1 MKKIAIILCGL
12 GLGLL
17 NLSAQET
24 KETVPPLSGWKY
36 YGGDEFNGTA
46 INRKLWGIY
55 GDKTRDYFCD
65 VYGNNKNQG
74 MAQTYRDNMI
84 NVQDGLAIV
93 RATRSKI
100 FTGLRSD
107 YTEKMRFP
115 PKPGHGYTDYG
126 WWSGFLS
133 SKDAQ
138 TGNKDEQ
145 NKEIGCYYP
154 LYSRIEIK
162 AKIPFRIGTWMAL
175 WLRHYTGAST
185 FEIDLQEFFVNDDP
199 KVDRYDKYEKHRY
212 YNANKN
218 FLHQSVHGIDYQS
231 ATDDNPI
238 PNKHNNNAYADR
250 VKEIKF
256 DPSEDF
262 HVYGAQ
268 IDPLPTD
275 SGRHLAVTFLLDGRV
290 RSVFLTS
297 TDIVSNP
304 KSSHKY
310 RYNALLRPEFMPHGI
325 DHVWDVAITGGIG
338 GTPGDNN
345 SGILYPERDPQY
357 HNDINKTPKDYI
369 MDIDWLRVYKRANEL
384 LWVGAVPQGWDWET
398 TTAKINLSKE
408 VPANRLAK
416 LQVGDKLILDID
428 TLPAKDLTV
437 PPCTDPKMGPIC
449 DRDAGPSSIDICNK
463 SGKSIVTLKPEVAR
477 NDAQV
482 TFYITD
488 EDMLNALKADGCSII
503 GQNIRLF
510 SLVREKKDDGI
521 WSGFKQI
528 DDNNKVVIPKTMFDG
543 VTEKQALEVTVR
555 DVKRDAK
562 IVLPQWNEAD
572 RTIPLVASNDEKQY
586 YIALDKNTV
595 KMLKDNGLYFTGAG
609 FYLRSIKLKNKK
621 DLPLGIKNITSHK
634 KENESV
640 YTMSGVKVKETND
653 NSKLAP
659 GIYVTNGA
667 KFVVK

>member
-133 SKDAQ
+133 SRDAQ

-212 YNANKN
+212 YHANKN

-231 ATDDNPI
+231 ATDKDPI

-408 VPANRLAK
+408 VPVNRLAK

-528 DDNNKVVIPKTMFDG
+528 DDNNKVVIPETMFDG

-562 IVLPQWNEAD
+562 IILPQWNEAD

-586 YIALDKNTV
+586 YITLDKNTV
-595 KMLKDNGLYFTGAG
+595 KMLKDNGLYFTGVG

-640 YTMSGVKVKETND
+640 YTVSGVKVKETND

-659 GIYVTNGA
+659 GIYVTDGA

>member
-55 GDKTRDYFCD
+55 GDKTRDYFFD
-65 VYGNNKNQG
+65 VYGNNKDQG

-84 NVQDGLAIV
+84 KVQDGLAIV

-115 PKPGHGYTDYG
+115 PKPGHGYTDHG

-408 VPANRLAK
+408 VPVNRLAK

-543 VTEKQALEVTVR
+543 VTEKQVLEVTVR

>member
-55 GDKTRDYFCD
+55 GDKTRDYFFD

-84 NVQDGLAIV
+84 KVQDGLAIV

-115 PKPGHGYTDYG
+115 PKPGHGYTDHG

-231 ATDDNPI
+231 ATDKDPI

-338 GTPGDNN
+338 GTPGDHN

-408 VPANRLAK
+408 VPVNRLAK

-428 TLPAKDLTV
+428 TLPAKDLTA
-437 PPCTDPKMGPIC
+437 PPCTDPNMGPVC

-543 VTEKQALEVTVR
+543 VTEKQVLEVTVR

-586 YIALDKNTV
+586 YVALDKNTV

>member
-55 GDKTRDYFCD
+55 GDKTRDYFFD

-84 NVQDGLAIV
+84 KVQDGLAIV

-115 PKPGHGYTDYG
+115 PKPGHGYTDHG

-231 ATDDNPI
+231 ATDEDPI

-304 KSSHKY
+304 KSGHKY

-408 VPANRLAK
+408 VPVNRLAK

-586 YIALDKNTV
+586 YVALDKNTV

-640 YTMSGVKVKETND
+640 YTMSGVKVKETTD

>member
-55 GDKTRDYFCD
+55 GDKTRDYFFD
-65 VYGNNKNQG
+65 VYGNNKDQG
-74 MAQTYRDNMI
+74 MAQTYRDDMI
-84 NVQDGLAIV
+84 KVQDGLAIV

-115 PKPGHGYTDYG
+115 PKPGHGYTDHG

-145 NKEIGCYYP
+145 NKDIGCYYP

-231 ATDDNPI
+231 ATDENPI

-408 VPANRLAK
+408 VPVNRLAK

-428 TLPAKDLTV
+428 TLPAKDLTA
-437 PPCTDPKMGPIC
+437 PPCTDPNMGPVC

-543 VTEKQALEVTVR
+543 VTEKQVLEVTVR

-586 YIALDKNTV
+586 YVALDKNTV
-595 KMLKDNGLYFTGAG
+595 KMLKDNGLYFTGVG

-667 KFVVK
+667 KFIVK

>member
-55 GDKTRDYFCD
+55 GDKTRDYFFD

-84 NVQDGLAIV
+84 KVQDGLAIV

-115 PKPGHGYTDYG
+115 PKPGHGYTDHG

-138 TGNKDEQ
+138 TGNKDEH
-145 NKEIGCYYP
+145 NKDIGCYYP

-338 GTPGDNN
+338 GTPGDHN

-369 MDIDWLRVYKRANEL
+369 MDIDWLRVYKRENEL

-408 VPANRLAK
+408 VPVNRLAK

-437 PPCTDPKMGPIC
+437 PPSTDPKMGPIC

-543 VTEKQALEVTVR
+543 VTEKQVLEVTVR

-586 YIALDKNTV
+586 YVALDKNTV

>member
-55 GDKTRDYFCD
+55 GDKTRDYFFD
-65 VYGNNKNQG
+65 VYGNNKDQG
-74 MAQTYRDNMI
+74 MAQTYRDDMI
-84 NVQDGLAIV
+84 KVQDGLAIV

-115 PKPGHGYTDYG
+115 PKPGHGYTDHG

-231 ATDDNPI
+231 ATDENPI

-325 DHVWDVAITGGIG
+325 NHVWDVAITGGIG

-408 VPANRLAK
+408 VPVNRLAK

-428 TLPAKDLTV
+428 TLPAKDLTA
-437 PPCTDPKMGPIC
+437 PPCADPNMGPVC

-586 YIALDKNTV
+586 YVALDKNTV

-659 GIYVTNGA
+659 GIYVTDGA

>member
-55 GDKTRDYFCD
+55 GDKTRDYFFD

-74 MAQTYRDNMI
+74 MAQTYRDDMI
-84 NVQDGLAIV
+84 KVQDGLAIV

-115 PKPGHGYTDYG
+115 PKPEHGYTDHG

-408 VPANRLAK
+408 VPVNRLAK

-543 VTEKQALEVTVR
+543 VTEKQVLEVTVR

-586 YIALDKNTV
+586 YVALDKNTV

>member
-55 GDKTRDYFCD
+55 GDKTRDYFFD
-65 VYGNNKNQG
+65 VYGNNKDQG

-84 NVQDGLAIV
+84 KVQDGLAIV

-115 PKPGHGYTDYG
+115 PKPGHGYTDHG

-212 YNANKN
+212 YHANKN

-231 ATDDNPI
+231 ATDENPI

-325 DHVWDVAITGGIG
+325 NHVWDVAITGGIG

-408 VPANRLAK
+408 VPVDRLAK

-428 TLPAKDLTV
+428 TLPAKDLTA
-437 PPCTDPKMGPIC
+437 PPCTDPNMGPVC

-488 EDMLNALKADGCSII
+488 EDMLNALKADGCSVI

-543 VTEKQALEVTVR
+543 VTEKQVLEVTVR

-586 YIALDKNTV
+586 YVALDKNTV

-659 GIYVTNGA
+659 GIYVTDGA

>member
-55 GDKTRDYFCD
+55 GDKTRDYFFD

-84 NVQDGLAIV
+84 KVQDGLAIV

-115 PKPGHGYTDYG
+115 PKPGHGYTDHG

-231 ATDDNPI
+231 ATDENPI

-338 GTPGDNN
+338 GTPGDHN

-408 VPANRLAK
+408 VPVNRLAK

-543 VTEKQALEVTVR
+543 VTEKQVLEVTVR

-586 YIALDKNTV
+586 YVALDKNTV

>member
-84 NVQDGLAIV
+84 KVQDGLAIV

-115 PKPGHGYTDYG
+115 PKPGHGYTDHG

-138 TGNKDEQ
+138 TGNKDEH
-145 NKEIGCYYP
+145 NKDIGCYYP

-408 VPANRLAK
+408 VPVNRLAK

-428 TLPAKDLTV
+428 TLPAKDLTA
-437 PPCTDPKMGPIC
+437 PPCTDPNMGPVC

-488 EDMLNALKADGCSII
+488 EDMLNALKADGCSVI

-586 YIALDKNTV
+586 YVALDKNTV

>member
-133 SKDAQ
+133 SRDAQ

-231 ATDDNPI
+231 ATDENPI
-238 PNKHNNNAYADR
+238 PNKYNNNAYADR

-304 KSSHKY
+304 KSGHKY

-338 GTPGDNN
+338 GTPGDHN

-408 VPANRLAK
+408 VPVNRLAK

-437 PPCTDPKMGPIC
+437 PPSTDPKMGPIC

-543 VTEKQALEVTVR
+543 VTEKQVLEVTVR

-586 YIALDKNTV
+586 YVALDKNTV

>member
-133 SKDAQ
+133 SRDAQ

-408 VPANRLAK
+408 VPVNRLAK

-428 TLPAKDLTV
+428 TLPAKDLTA
-437 PPCTDPKMGPIC
+437 PPCTDPNMGPIC

-543 VTEKQALEVTVR
+543 VTEKQVLEVTVR

-595 KMLKDNGLYFTGAG
+595 KMLKDNGLYFTGVG

-667 KFVVK
+667 KFIVK

>member
-133 SKDAQ
+133 SRDAQ

-231 ATDDNPI
+231 ATDENPI
-238 PNKHNNNAYADR
+238 PNKYNNNAYADR

-304 KSSHKY
+304 KSGHKY

-338 GTPGDNN
+338 GTPGDHN

-408 VPANRLAK
+408 VPVNRLAK

-437 PPCTDPKMGPIC
+437 PPSTDPKMGPIC

-586 YIALDKNTV
+586 YIELDKNTV

-621 DLPLGIKNITSHK
+621 DLPSGIKNITSHK

-640 YTMSGVKVKETND
+640 YTTSGVKVKETND

>member
-55 GDKTRDYFCD
+55 GDKTRDYFFD
-65 VYGNNKNQG
+65 VYGNNKDQG
-74 MAQTYRDNMI
+74 MAQTYRDDMI
-84 NVQDGLAIV
+84 KVQDGLAIV

-115 PKPGHGYTDYG
+115 PKPGHGYTDHG

-231 ATDDNPI
+231 ATDKDPI

-408 VPANRLAK
+408 VPVNRLAK

-428 TLPAKDLTV
+428 TLPAKDLTA
-437 PPCTDPKMGPIC
+437 PPCTDPNMGPVC

-543 VTEKQALEVTVR
+543 VTEKQVLEVTVR

-586 YIALDKNTV
+586 YVALDKNTV

>member
-55 GDKTRDYFCD
+55 GDKTRDYFFD

-84 NVQDGLAIV
+84 KVQDGLAIV

-408 VPANRLAK
+408 VPVNRLAK

-555 DVKRDAK
+555 DIKRDAK

-586 YIALDKNTV
+586 YVALDKNTV

-667 KFVVK
+667 KFIVK

>member
-55 GDKTRDYFCD
+55 GDKTRDYFFD
-65 VYGNNKNQG
+65 VYGNNKDQG
-74 MAQTYRDNMI
+74 MAQTYRDDMI
-84 NVQDGLAIV
+84 KVQDGLAIV

-115 PKPGHGYTDYG
+115 PKPEHGYTDHG

-231 ATDDNPI
+231 ATDENPI

-338 GTPGDNN
+338 GTPGDHN

-408 VPANRLAK
+408 VPVNRLAK

-428 TLPAKDLTV
+428 TLPAKDLTA
-437 PPCTDPKMGPIC
+437 PPCTDPNMGPIC

-488 EDMLNALKADGCSII
+488 EDMLNALKADGCSVI

-543 VTEKQALEVTVR
+543 VTEKQVLEVTVR

-595 KMLKDNGLYFTGAG
+595 KMLKDNGLYFTGVG

-667 KFVVK
+667 KFIVK

>member
-84 NVQDGLAIV
+84 KVQDGLAIV

-115 PKPGHGYTDYG
+115 PKPGHGYTDHG

-231 ATDDNPI
+231 ATDKDPI

-408 VPANRLAK
+408 VPVNRLAK

-428 TLPAKDLTV
+428 TLPAKDLTA
-437 PPCTDPKMGPIC
+437 PPCTDPNMGPVC

-543 VTEKQALEVTVR
+543 VTEKQVLEVTVR

-586 YIALDKNTV
+586 YVALDKNTV

>member
-55 GDKTRDYFCD
+55 GDKTRDYFFD

-84 NVQDGLAIV
+84 KVQDGLAIV

-115 PKPGHGYTDYG
+115 PKPGHGYTDHG

-231 ATDDNPI
+231 ATDENPI

-338 GTPGDNN
+338 GTPGDHN

-510 SLVREKKDDGI
+510 SLVREKKDDGV

-528 DDNNKVVIPKTMFDG
+528 DDNNKVVIPETMFDG

-562 IVLPQWNEAD
+562 IILPQWNEAD

-586 YIALDKNTV
+586 YITLDKNTV
-595 KMLKDNGLYFTGAG
+595 KMLKDNGLYFTGVG

-659 GIYVTNGA
+659 GIYVTNGS

>member
-55 GDKTRDYFCD
+55 GDKTRDYFFD

-84 NVQDGLAIV
+84 KVQDGLAIV

-133 SKDAQ
+133 SRDAQ

-231 ATDDNPI
+231 ATDENPI
-238 PNKHNNNAYADR
+238 PNKYNNNAYADR

-304 KSSHKY
+304 KSGHKY

-338 GTPGDNN
+338 GTPGDHN

-369 MDIDWLRVYKRANEL
+369 MDIDWLRVYKRENEL

-408 VPANRLAK
+408 VPVNRLAK

-437 PPCTDPKMGPIC
+437 PPSTDPKMGPIC

-543 VTEKQALEVTVR
+543 VTEKQVLEVTVR

-586 YIALDKNTV
+586 YVALDKNTV

-659 GIYVTNGA
+659 GIYVTDGA

>member
-55 GDKTRDYFCD
+55 GDKTRDYFFD

-84 NVQDGLAIV
+84 KVQDGLAIV

-115 PKPGHGYTDYG
+115 PKPGHGYTDHG

-408 VPANRLAK
+408 VPVNRLAK

-528 DDNNKVVIPKTMFDG
+528 DDNNKVVIPKTIFGG

-555 DVKRDAK
+555 DVKRGAK
-562 IVLPQWNEAD
+562 IILPQWNEAD
-572 RTIPLVASNDEKQY
+572 RTIPLEASNDEKQY

>member
-55 GDKTRDYFCD
+55 GDKTRDYFFD

-84 NVQDGLAIV
+84 KVQDGLAIV

-115 PKPGHGYTDYG
+115 PKPGHGYTDHG

-231 ATDDNPI
+231 ATDENPI

-408 VPANRLAK
+408 VPVNRLAK

-428 TLPAKDLTV
+428 TLPAKDLTA
-437 PPCTDPKMGPIC
+437 PPCTDPNMGPIC

-586 YIALDKNTV
+586 YVALDKNTV

-659 GIYVTNGA
+659 GIYVTDGA

>member
-55 GDKTRDYFCD
+55 GDKTRDYFFD
-65 VYGNNKNQG
+65 VYGNNKDQG
-74 MAQTYRDNMI
+74 MAQTYRDDMI
-84 NVQDGLAIV
+84 KVQDGLAIV

-115 PKPGHGYTDYG
+115 PKPGHGYTDHG

-231 ATDDNPI
+231 ATDKDPI

-304 KSSHKY
+304 KSGHKY

-408 VPANRLAK
+408 VPVNRLAK

-510 SLVREKKDDGI
+510 SLVREKKDDGV

-528 DDNNKVVIPKTMFDG
+528 DDNNKVVIPETMFDG

-586 YIALDKNTV
+586 YIELDKNTV

-621 DLPLGIKNITSHK
+621 DLPSGIKNITSHK

>member
-55 GDKTRDYFCD
+55 GDKTRDYFFD
-65 VYGNNKNQG
+65 VYGNNKDQG
-74 MAQTYRDNMI
+74 MAQTYRDDMI
-84 NVQDGLAIV
+84 KVQDGLAIV

-115 PKPGHGYTDYG
+115 PKPGHGYTDHG

-408 VPANRLAK
+408 VPVNRLAK

-543 VTEKQALEVTVR
+543 VTEKQVLEVTVR

-586 YIALDKNTV
+586 YVALDKNTV

>member
-55 GDKTRDYFCD
+55 GDKTRDYFFD

-84 NVQDGLAIV
+84 KVQDGLAIV

-115 PKPGHGYTDYG
+115 PKPGHGYTDHG

-138 TGNKDEQ
+138 TGNKDEH
-145 NKEIGCYYP
+145 NKDIGCYYP

-408 VPANRLAK
+408 VPVNRLAK

-428 TLPAKDLTV
+428 TLPAKDLTA
-437 PPCTDPKMGPIC
+437 PPCTDPNMGPVC

-586 YIALDKNTV
+586 YVALDKNTV

-659 GIYVTNGA
+659 GIYVTDGA

>member
-408 VPANRLAK
+408 VPVNRLAK

-428 TLPAKDLTV
+428 TLPAKDLTA
-437 PPCTDPKMGPIC
+437 PPCTDPNMGPVC

-555 DVKRDAK
+555 DIKRDAK

-586 YIALDKNTV
+586 YVALDKNTV

-667 KFVVK
+667 KFIVK

>member
-133 SKDAQ
+133 SRDAQ

-408 VPANRLAK
+408 VPVNRLAK

-428 TLPAKDLTV
+428 TLPAKDLTA
-437 PPCTDPKMGPIC
+437 PPCTDPNMGPVC

-488 EDMLNALKADGCSII
+488 EDMLNALKADGCSVI

-528 DDNNKVVIPKTMFDG
+528 DDNNKVVIPKTVFDG

-586 YIALDKNTV
+586 YVALDKNTV

-659 GIYVTNGA
+659 GIYVTDGA

>member
-55 GDKTRDYFCD
+55 GDKTRDYFFD

-115 PKPGHGYTDYG
+115 PKPGHGYTDHG

-408 VPANRLAK
+408 VPVNRLAK

-503 GQNIRLF
+503 GKNIRLF

-586 YIALDKNTV
+586 YIELDKNTV

-621 DLPLGIKNITSHK
+621 DLPSGIKNITSHK

>member
-133 SKDAQ
+133 SRDAQ

-231 ATDDNPI
+231 ATDENPI
-238 PNKHNNNAYADR
+238 PNKYNNNAYADR

-304 KSSHKY
+304 KSGHKY

-338 GTPGDNN
+338 GTPGDHN

-408 VPANRLAK
+408 VPVNRLAK

-437 PPCTDPKMGPIC
+437 PPSTDPKMGPIC

-586 YIALDKNTV
+586 YIELDKNTV

-621 DLPLGIKNITSHK
+621 DLPSGIKNITSHK

>member
-133 SKDAQ
+133 SRDAQ

-231 ATDDNPI
+231 ATDENPI
-238 PNKHNNNAYADR
+238 PNKYNNNAYADR

-304 KSSHKY
+304 KSGHKY

-338 GTPGDNN
+338 GTPGDHN

-408 VPANRLAK
+408 VPVNRLAK

-543 VTEKQALEVTVR
+543 VTEKQTLEVTVR

-562 IVLPQWNEAD
+562 IILPQWNEAD

-586 YIALDKNTV
+586 YITLDKNTV
-595 KMLKDNGLYFTGAG
+595 KMLKDNGLYFTGVG

>member
-55 GDKTRDYFCD
+55 GDKTRDYFFD

-74 MAQTYRDNMI
+74 MAQTYRDDMI
-84 NVQDGLAIV
+84 KVQDGLAIV

-115 PKPGHGYTDYG
+115 PKPEHGYTDHG

-231 ATDDNPI
+231 ATDENPI

-338 GTPGDNN
+338 GTPGDHN

-408 VPANRLAK
+408 VPVNRLAK

-428 TLPAKDLTV
+428 TLPAKDLTA
-437 PPCTDPKMGPIC
+437 PPCTDPNMGPIC

-488 EDMLNALKADGCSII
+488 EDMLNALKADGCSVI

-543 VTEKQALEVTVR
+543 VTEKQVLEVTVR

-586 YIALDKNTV
+586 YVALDKNTV

>member
-55 GDKTRDYFCD
+55 GDKTRDYFFD
-65 VYGNNKNQG
+65 VYGNNKDQG
-74 MAQTYRDNMI
+74 MAQTYRDDMI
-84 NVQDGLAIV
+84 KVQDGLAIV

-115 PKPGHGYTDYG
+115 PKPGHGYTDHG

-231 ATDDNPI
+231 ATDKDPI

-408 VPANRLAK
+408 VPVNRLAK

-586 YIALDKNTV
+586 YVALDKNTV

>member
-55 GDKTRDYFCD
+55 GDKTRDYFFD

-133 SKDAQ
+133 SRDAQ

-231 ATDDNPI
+231 ATDENPI
-238 PNKHNNNAYADR
+238 PNKYNNNAYADR

-304 KSSHKY
+304 KSGHKY

-338 GTPGDNN
+338 GTPGDHN

-408 VPANRLAK
+408 VPVNRLAK

-437 PPCTDPKMGPIC
+437 PPSTDPKMGPIC

-586 YIALDKNTV
+586 YIELDKNTV

-621 DLPLGIKNITSHK
+621 DLPSGIKNITSHK

>member
-115 PKPGHGYTDYG
+115 PKPGHGYTDHG

-133 SKDAQ
+133 SRDAQ

-231 ATDDNPI
+231 ATDENPI
-238 PNKHNNNAYADR
+238 PNKYNNNAYADR

-304 KSSHKY
+304 KSGHKY

-338 GTPGDNN
+338 GTPGDHN

-408 VPANRLAK
+408 VPVNRLAK

-437 PPCTDPKMGPIC
+437 PPSTDPKMGPIC

-586 YIALDKNTV
+586 YIELDKNTV

-640 YTMSGVKVKETND
+640 YTMGGVKVKETND

>member
-55 GDKTRDYFCD
+55 GDKTRDYFFD

-84 NVQDGLAIV
+84 KVQDGLAIV

-115 PKPGHGYTDYG
+115 PKPEHGYTDHG

-231 ATDDNPI
+231 ATDEDPI

-408 VPANRLAK
+408 VPVNRLAK

-543 VTEKQALEVTVR
+543 VTEKQTLEVTVR

-562 IVLPQWNEAD
+562 IILPQWNEAD

-586 YIALDKNTV
+586 YITLDKNTV
-595 KMLKDNGLYFTGAG
+595 KMLKDNGLYFTGVG

-659 GIYVTNGA
+659 GIYVTNGS

>member
-55 GDKTRDYFCD
+55 GDKTRDYFFD
-65 VYGNNKNQG
+65 VYGNNKDQG
-74 MAQTYRDNMI
+74 MAQTYRDDMI
-84 NVQDGLAIV
+84 KVQDGLAIV

-115 PKPGHGYTDYG
+115 PKPGHGYTDHG

-231 ATDDNPI
+231 ATDKDPI

-408 VPANRLAK
+408 VPVNRLAK

-428 TLPAKDLTV
+428 TLPAKDLTA
-437 PPCTDPKMGPIC
+437 PPCTDPNMGPVC

-543 VTEKQALEVTVR
+543 VTEKQVLEVTVR

-586 YIALDKNTV
+586 YVALDKNTV

-659 GIYVTNGA
+659 GIYVTNGS

>member
-231 ATDDNPI
+231 ATDENPI

-338 GTPGDNN
+338 GTPGDHN

-408 VPANRLAK
+408 VPVDRLAK

-428 TLPAKDLTV
+428 TLPAKDLTA
-437 PPCTDPKMGPIC
+437 PPCTDPNMGPVC

>member
-55 GDKTRDYFCD
+55 GDKTRDYFFD
-65 VYGNNKNQG
+65 VYGNNKDQG
-74 MAQTYRDNMI
+74 MAQTYRDDMI
-84 NVQDGLAIV
+84 KVQDGLAIV

-115 PKPGHGYTDYG
+115 PKPGHGYTDHG

-231 ATDDNPI
+231 ATDKDPI

-408 VPANRLAK
+408 VPVNRLAK

-503 GQNIRLF
+503 GKNIRLF

-543 VTEKQALEVTVR
+543 VTEKQVLEVTVR

-586 YIALDKNTV
+586 YIELDKNTV

-621 DLPLGIKNITSHK
+621 DLPSGIKNITSHK

>member
-133 SKDAQ
+133 SRDAQ

-231 ATDDNPI
+231 ATDENPI
-238 PNKHNNNAYADR
+238 PNKYNNNAYADR

-304 KSSHKY
+304 KSGHKY

-338 GTPGDNN
+338 GTPGDHN

-408 VPANRLAK
+408 VPVNRLAK

-437 PPCTDPKMGPIC
+437 PPSTDPKMGPIC

-586 YIALDKNTV
+586 YVALDKNTV
-595 KMLKDNGLYFTGAG
+595 KMLKDNGLYFTGVG